1 MPVRI
6 EFGNSESEEEKEE
19 DKKEENI
26 QLNKE
31 TINDRKLFP
40 TLGQASK
47 MVTENQPQLQANQ
60 WPSLTA

>member
-6 EFGNSESEEEKEE
+6 EFGNSDSEEEKEE

-47 MVTENQPQLQANQ
+47 MVTENYPQL
-60 WPSLTA
+60 